1 MAKFKIY
8 GDYGYTSETL
18 LEEFE
23 YYSEA
28 VGWIDDYV
36 ESGDMGG
43 YSVIEVATFAEDGE
57 YVVKYRLDADDC
69 EWFAYEG
76 DDDFALEEDF

>member
-1 MAKFKIY
+1 MTYFIY

-23 YYSEA
+23 SYADA
-28 VGWIDDYV
+28 VRWCEGYV
-36 ESGDMGG
+36 EGGDFGG
-43 YSVIEVATFAEDGE
+43 YAVIEIAWFAEDGE
-57 YVVKYRLDADDC
+57 YLVERRYEAEDYED
-69 EWFAYEG
+69 FYEG